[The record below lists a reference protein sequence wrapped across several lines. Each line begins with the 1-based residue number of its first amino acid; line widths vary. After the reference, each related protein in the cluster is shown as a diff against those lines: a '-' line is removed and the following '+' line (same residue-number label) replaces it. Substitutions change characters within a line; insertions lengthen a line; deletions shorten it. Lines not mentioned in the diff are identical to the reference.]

1 MNIILIGGPGSG
13 KSTYAEFITK
23 EFGIDHIYPGELL
36 RKEKEKGGEI
46 AKRLSNLGKG
56 GFAPNDIVLD
66 LIKDAVAKADKGF
79 VFDGYPRYMQQVK
92 DLEKEGIKI
101 DKVVYLNVSPE
112 EVIRRLT
119 KRGRADDKPEIIKNR
134 IALYK
139 KETGPVVEYYRNKP
153 GFIEVKAEGG
163 EPKDIAKKIINRL
176 KGKTLSEFKMYLNE
190 GVYDPGIFKAFFL
203 AGGPGSG
210 KTFVTQSAFAGTGLK
225 VVNSDAAFERGLKQA
240 NLSLKMPD
248 EEEYFRNIIRQRAK
262 TTASNILD
270 TYVQGRLGLVIDATG
285 RDLPLVQRQV
295 GMLRNIGYD
304 CYMVFVNTSLDVALE
319 RNKTRS
325 RSIPEY
331 IVKKSWEGVQ
341 ANIGAFQRVFSPNKM
356 LIVDNNR
363 SEKELVSMV
372 LSQASK
378 FIRSRLKTKPENG
391 IALSWI
397 KKELELKRKWDLKTL
412 Y

>member
-23 EFGIDHIYPGELL
+23 EFDVPHIYPGELL

-56 GFAPNDIVLD
+56 GFAPNDIVLK

-119 KRGRADDKPEIIKNR
+119 KRGRIDDKPEIIKNR

-176 KGKTLSEFKMYLNE
+176 KGKTLNEFRQYLNE

-210 KTFVTQSAFAGTGLK
+210 KTFVTQSAFSGTGLK
-225 VVNSDAAFERGLKQA
+225 VVNSDAAFERGLKKA

-262 TTASNILD
+262 TTAANILD

-285 RDLPLVQRQV
+285 RDLPLIQRQV
-295 GMLRNIGYD
+295 SMLKNIGYD

-319 RNKTRS
+319 RNKKRP

-331 IVKKSWEGVQ
+331 IVTKSWEGVQ
-341 ANIGAFQRVFSPNKM
+341 ANIGSFQRVFSPNKM

-363 SEKELVSMV
+363 SEKELVSNV
-372 LSQASK
+372 LNQASK
-378 FIRSRLKTKPENG
+378 FIRSRLRTKPENG

-397 KKELELKRKWDLKTL
+397 KKEIELKRR
-412 Y
+412 

>member
-13 KSTYAEFITK
+13 KSTYAEFIIK

-36 RKEKEKGGEI
+36 RKAKAQGGEM

-56 GFAPNDIVLD
+56 EFAPNDIVLK
-66 LIKDAVAKADKGF
+66 LVKDAVAKADKGF
-79 VFDGYPRYMQQVK
+79 VFDGFPRYMQQVR

-119 KRGRADDKPEIIKNR
+119 ARGRADDKPEIIKNR

-163 EPKDIAKKIINRL
+163 KPEEIAKMIINKL
-176 KGKTLSEFKMYLNE
+176 KTKTFKEMKAFITE

-225 VVNSDAAFERGLKQA
+225 IVNSDAAFERGLRQA

-248 EEEYFRNIIRQRAK
+248 EEEYFRNIVRMRAK
-262 TTASNILD
+262 MSATTVLD
-270 TYVQGRLGLVIDATG
+270 TYVKGRLGLVIDATG
-285 RDLPLVQRQV
+285 RDLSLIHKQQS
-295 GMLRNIGYD
+295 MLNNLGYD
-304 CYMVFVNTSLDVALE
+304 CYMIFVNTSLNVALE
-319 RNKTRS
+319 RNKTRT
-325 RSIPEY
+325 RTIPDY
-331 IVKKSWEGVQ
+331 IVKTSWQCVQ
-341 ANIGAFQRVFSPNKM
+341 ANIGAFQRIFSPNKM
-356 LIVDNNR
+356 LIIDNNK
-363 SEKELVSMV
+363 SEQELVTIT
-372 LSQASK
+372 LNQAAK
-378 FIRSRLKTKPENG
+378 FIRSRLSIKPDNY
-391 IALSWI
+391 IAKQWI
-397 KKELELKRKWDLKTL
+397 QKELEAKKRI
-412 Y
+412 